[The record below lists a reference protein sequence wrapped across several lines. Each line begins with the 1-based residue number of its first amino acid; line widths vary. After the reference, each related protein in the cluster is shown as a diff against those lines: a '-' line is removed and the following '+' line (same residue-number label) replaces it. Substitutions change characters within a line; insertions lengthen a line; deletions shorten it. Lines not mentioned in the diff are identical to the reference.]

1 MLDLISTAL
10 KPPRKLGNLGSS
22 LWESLQR
29 EYVISDAAGI
39 ELLMQACEAADRI
52 GRLSEQIDKD
62 GEVIQSKS
70 GPRIHPCV
78 KEELACRGFIVRT
91 LQALG
96 LNLEPVRGRVGAR
109 TAWEKQEKQRE
120 GKSADD

>member
-1 MLDLISTAL
+1 MLDPTSTAT
-10 KPPRKLGNLGSS
+10 KPPRKLAQLGSS
-22 LWESLQR
+22 LWNGIQT

-52 GRLSEQIDKD
+52 GRLAEKIDAD
-62 GEVIQSKS
+62 GEVIATKS
-70 GPRIHPCV
+70 GPRIHPAV
-78 KEELACRGFIVRT
+78 KEELALRGFVVRT

-109 TAWEKQEKQRE
+109 TAWEKRQEDK
-120 GKSADD
+120 GADD

>member
-29 EYVISDAAGI
+29 EYVISGAAGI

-109 TAWEKQEKQRE
+109 TAWEKQRE
-120 GKSADD
+120 AKDADH